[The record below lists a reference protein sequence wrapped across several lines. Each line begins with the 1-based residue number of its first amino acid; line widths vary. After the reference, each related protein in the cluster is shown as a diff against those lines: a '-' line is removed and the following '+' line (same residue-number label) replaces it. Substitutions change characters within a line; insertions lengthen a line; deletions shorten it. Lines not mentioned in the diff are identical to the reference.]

1 MEAVEALKARGLSE
15 HEIEQEA
22 EGGSDILDF
31 LKAYDR
37 KTKEKAKIK
46 RVIDKT
52 EDAIKQVR
60 DDVYGKEGPFMD
72 CKILL
77 KQQAPV
83 LDREVPSRS
92 FS

>member
-52 EDAIKQVR
+52 EDAIK
-60 DDVYGKEGPFMD
+60 
-72 CKILL
+72 
-77 KQQAPV
+77 
-83 LDREVPSRS
+83 
-92 FS
+92 